1 VDREVVRD
9 FTGNDVT
16 GSYITVSVREIIFR
30 DWKKERL
37 TFEFDWTKERVST
50 NGQA

>member
-16 GSYITVSVREIIFR
+16 GSCITVSVREIIFR
-30 DWKKERL
+30 AFFL
-37 TFEFDWTKERVST
+37 TMFLPRFFF
-50 NGQA
+50 